1 MALLG
6 GSSEA
11 SVTKRLAGTIFI
23 IRVFSAALAYFSQIL
38 LARWMG
44 GSDYGV
50 YVYVWTWVLLLGSMM
65 DFGISAS
72 AQKIIPEY
80 RTRGEHALLRGFLSG
95 SRWMTFAVSSVVSLL
110 LAGVVKGL
118 SPWIDANAIVPL
130 YIGCLTLPAFV
141 VANTQDGI
149 ARSHDWMRLGLM
161 PQFIVR
167 QSLIIGFTAGAFVLG
182 FNLGATAAMSASAA
196 AVWIAMIGQ
205 MIVLNRRLGGH
216 IEPGPKA
223 YDFRGW
229 LAVSLPILMVEG
241 FYLLLSYTDVL
252 VLQQF
257 RSSEEVGV
265 YFAVVKTLALV
276 SFIHYAMAATTA
288 HRFAEYHALGDKAR
302 LSAYVAH
309 AIQWTFWPSLAA
321 TILLLALGKPLLW
334 LFGPQFVVGY
344 DIMFIAAIGLVVR
357 SAIGPVER
365 LLNMLG
371 HQHICALAYALAFVM
386 NVVLC
391 VMLVPRF
398 GGHGAAAATS
408 ISLAFETVLLFWIVR
423 RRLGLHVLAFGK
435 TLGHWSQTAYD
446 MRSNTTS
453 PAPQIGEITT
463 STPYAHKTFLFRPI
477 RAIDS
482 TFIPCVAIYSSTC
495 ETELDASRN
504 DRSALRRIG
513 IRRRPAGRDDRRW
526 RRLAD
531 DAAADPAVR
540 RPPVDRCR
548 HRPALRRGDQ
558 DRRQPGAWLGRSI
571 HWPAVIRL
579 ASGSIPASIV
589 TLLVLWQLELNGEAA
604 RSLVNLVLCFAL
616 SSRRFR

>member
-1 MALLG
+1 MDTQSATALSTGAIARLRSLLG

-23 IRVFSAALAYFSQIL
+23 IRVVSAALAYLSQIL

-95 SRWMTFAVSSVVSLL
+95 SRWMTFIVSSVVSAL
-110 LAGVVKGL
+110 LACVVKGL
-118 SPWIDANAIVPL
+118 SPWLDASEIVPL
-130 YIGCLTLPAFV
+130 YLGCVTLPAFV

-167 QSLIIGFTAGAFVLG
+167 QSLIIGFTAGAFALG
-182 FNLGATAAMSASAA
+182 FHLGATVAMLASAA

-205 MIVLNRRLGGH
+205 MLVLNRRLAGH
-216 IEPGPKA
+216 IEPGARA

-276 SFIHYAMAATTA
+276 SFIHYAMSATTA

-309 AIQWTFWPSLAA
+309 AIKWTFWPSLAA
-321 TILLLALGKPLLW
+321 TLLLLALGKPLLW
-334 LFGPQFVVGY
+334 LFGPQFTAGY
-344 DIMFIAAIGLVVR
+344 DIMFVAAVGLVVR

-371 HQHICALAYALAFVM
+371 HQHICALAYGLSFVM

-391 VMLVPRF
+391 VALVPRF

-408 ISLAFETVLLFWIVR
+408 ISLVFETVLLFWIVR

-435 TLGHWSQTAYD
+435 
-446 MRSNTTS
+446 
-453 PAPQIGEITT
+453 
-463 STPYAHKTFLFRPI
+463 
-477 RAIDS
+477 
-482 TFIPCVAIYSSTC
+482 
-495 ETELDASRN
+495 
-504 DRSALRRIG
+504 
-513 IRRRPAGRDDRRW
+513 
-526 RRLAD
+526 
-531 DAAADPAVR
+531 
-540 RPPVDRCR
+540 
-548 HRPALRRGDQ
+548 
-558 DRRQPGAWLGRSI
+558 
-571 HWPAVIRL
+571 
-579 ASGSIPASIV
+579 SG
-589 TLLVLWQLELNGEAA
+589 
-604 RSLVNLVLCFAL
+604 
-616 SSRRFR
+616 

>member
-1 MALLG
+1 MRIAAFVRSPFGISTVAVTDAQSAPASASGVIARLRARSRGLLG

-11 SVTKRLAGTIFI
+11 SVTRRLAGIIFI
-23 IRVFSAALAYFSQIL
+23 IRVASAALAYLSQIL

-44 GSDYGV
+44 GSEYGV

-80 RTRGEHALLRGFLSG
+80 RTRGQHALLRGFLFG
-95 SRWMTFAVSSVVSLL
+95 SRWMTLAVSTVVAAL
-110 LAGVVKGL
+110 LAGLVKLL
-118 SPWIDANAIVPL
+118 SPWINAGEIVPL
-130 YIGCLTLPAFV
+130 YVGCLTLPAFV

-161 PQFIVR
+161 PQFVVR
-167 QSLIIGFTAGAFVLG
+167 QVLIIGLTAGALALG
-182 FNLGATAAMSASAA
+182 LRLGATVAMFASAG
-196 AVWIAMIGQ
+196 AVWLAMVGQ
-205 MIVLNRRLGGH
+205 MIVLNRRLAGH
-216 IEPGPKA
+216 IEPGSRA

-229 LAVSLPILMVEG
+229 LAISLPILLVES

-276 SFIHYAMAATTA
+276 SFIHYAMSATTA
-288 HRFAEYHALGDKAR
+288 HRFAEYHALGDKPR

-309 AIQWTFWPSLAA
+309 AIKWTFWPSLAA
-321 TILLLALGKPLLW
+321 TLLLLALGKPLLW
-334 LFGPQFVVGY
+334 LFGSQFVGGY

-391 VMLVPRF
+391 VILVPRF

-423 RRLGLHVLAFGK
+423 QRLGLHVLAFGK
-435 TLGHWSQTAYD
+435 
-446 MRSNTTS
+446 
-453 PAPQIGEITT
+453 
-463 STPYAHKTFLFRPI
+463 
-477 RAIDS
+477 
-482 TFIPCVAIYSSTC
+482 
-495 ETELDASRN
+495 
-504 DRSALRRIG
+504 
-513 IRRRPAGRDDRRW
+513 RD
-526 RRLAD
+526 
-531 DAAADPAVR
+531 
-540 RPPVDRCR
+540 
-548 HRPALRRGDQ
+548 
-558 DRRQPGAWLGRSI
+558 
-571 HWPAVIRL
+571 
-579 ASGSIPASIV
+579 
-589 TLLVLWQLELNGEAA
+589 
-604 RSLVNLVLCFAL
+604 
-616 SSRRFR
+616 

>member
-1 MALLG
+1 MDSTVAVMDAQSDSALPTSPIARLRAKLTGLLG

-23 IRVFSAALAYFSQIL
+23 IRVVSAALAYLSQIL

-95 SRWMTFAVSSVVSLL
+95 SRWMTFAVSTVISVL
-110 LAGVVKGL
+110 LAGIVKLL
-118 SPWIDANAIVPL
+118 SPWIETGEIVPL

-161 PQFIVR
+161 PQFVVR
-167 QSLIIGFTAGAFVLG
+167 QGLIIGLTAGAFALG
-182 FNLGATAAMSASAA
+182 LHLGATVAMLASAA
-196 AVWIAMIGQ
+196 AVWIATIGQ
-205 MIVLNRRLGGH
+205 MIVLNSRLAGH
-216 IEPGPKA
+216 VEPGPRA

-229 LAVSLPILMVEG
+229 LAISLPILLVES

-257 RSSEEVGV
+257 RSSEEVGI

-276 SFIHYAMAATTA
+276 SFIHYAMSATTA
-288 HRFAEYHALGDKAR
+288 HRFAEYHALGDKPR

-309 AIQWTFWPSLAA
+309 AIKWTFWPSLAA
-321 TILLLALGKPLLW
+321 TIALLALGKPLLW
-334 LFGPQFVVGY
+334 LFGSQFVGGY

-391 VMLVPRF
+391 VALVPRF

-408 ISLAFETVLLFWIVR
+408 ISLTFETVLLFWIVR
-423 RRLGLHVLAFGK
+423 QRLGLHVLAFGK
-435 TLGHWSQTAYD
+435 
-446 MRSNTTS
+446 R
-453 PAPQIGEITT
+453 
-463 STPYAHKTFLFRPI
+463 
-477 RAIDS
+477 
-482 TFIPCVAIYSSTC
+482 
-495 ETELDASRN
+495 
-504 DRSALRRIG
+504 
-513 IRRRPAGRDDRRW
+513 
-526 RRLAD
+526 
-531 DAAADPAVR
+531 
-540 RPPVDRCR
+540 
-548 HRPALRRGDQ
+548 
-558 DRRQPGAWLGRSI
+558 
-571 HWPAVIRL
+571 
-579 ASGSIPASIV
+579 
-589 TLLVLWQLELNGEAA
+589 
-604 RSLVNLVLCFAL
+604 
-616 SSRRFR
+616 

>member
-1 MALLG
+1 VTVTDVPSTTAPPAGVMARLRSMLG
-6 GSSEA
+6 GSGDA
-11 SVTKRLAGTIFI
+11 SLTKRLAGTIFI
-23 IRVFSAALAYFSQIL
+23 IRVISAALAYLSQIL

-80 RTRGEHALLRGFLSG
+80 RTCGEHELLRGFLSG
-95 SRWMTFAVSSVVSLL
+95 SRWMTFAVSALVSVL
-110 LAGVVKGL
+110 LAIVVDGL
-118 SPWIDANAIVPL
+118 SPWIDANAITPL
-130 YIGCLTLPAFV
+130 LIGCLTLPAFV

-149 ARSHDWMRLGLM
+149 ARSYDWMRLGLM

-167 QSLIIGFTAGAFVLG
+167 QSLIIGFTAGAFALG
-182 FNLGATAAMSASAA
+182 FDLGATPAMLASAA

-205 MIVLNRRLGGH
+205 MIVLNRRLGRH
-216 IEPGPKA
+216 IKPGPNA

-229 LAVSLPILMVEG
+229 LAISLPILMVEG

-276 SFIHYAMAATTA
+276 SFIHYAMSATTA
-288 HRFAEYHALGDKAR
+288 HRFAEYHASGDSAR

-309 AIQWTFWPSLAA
+309 AIKWTFWPSLAA

-344 DIMFIAAIGLVVR
+344 DIMFVAAIGLVVR

-371 HQHICALAYALAFVM
+371 HQHICALAYALAFAM

-391 VMLVPRF
+391 VALVPRF

-408 ISLAFETVLLFWIVR
+408 ISLVFETVLLFWIVR
-423 RRLGLHVLAFGK
+423 KRLGLHVLAFGK
-435 TLGHWSQTAYD
+435 
-446 MRSNTTS
+446 
-453 PAPQIGEITT
+453 
-463 STPYAHKTFLFRPI
+463 
-477 RAIDS
+477 
-482 TFIPCVAIYSSTC
+482 
-495 ETELDASRN
+495 
-504 DRSALRRIG
+504 
-513 IRRRPAGRDDRRW
+513 
-526 RRLAD
+526 
-531 DAAADPAVR
+531 AAA
-540 RPPVDRCR
+540 
-548 HRPALRRGDQ
+548 
-558 DRRQPGAWLGRSI
+558 S
-571 HWPAVIRL
+571 
-579 ASGSIPASIV
+579 
-589 TLLVLWQLELNGEAA
+589 T
-604 RSLVNLVLCFAL
+604 
-616 SSRRFR
+616 SS

>member
-1 MALLG
+1 MTVTDVPSTTAPPAGVMARLRSMLD
-6 GSSEA
+6 GSGEA
-11 SVTKRLAGTIFI
+11 SLTKRLAGTIFI
-23 IRVFSAALAYFSQIL
+23 IRVISAALAYLSQIL

-80 RTRGEHALLRGFLSG
+80 RACGEHELLRGFLSG
-95 SRWMTFAVSSVVSLL
+95 SRWMTFAVSALVSVL
-110 LAGVVKGL
+110 LAIVVDGL
-118 SPWIDANAIVPL
+118 SPWIDANAITPL
-130 YIGCLTLPAFV
+130 LIGCLTLPAFV

-167 QSLIIGFTAGAFVLG
+167 QSLIIGFTAGAFALG
-182 FNLGATAAMSASAA
+182 FDLGATLAMLASAA

-205 MIVLNRRLGGH
+205 MIVLNRRLGHH
-216 IEPGPKA
+216 IKPGPKA
-223 YDFRGW
+223 YNFRGW
-229 LAVSLPILMVEG
+229 LAISLPILMVEG

-276 SFIHYAMAATTA
+276 SFIHYAMSATTA
-288 HRFAEYHALGDKAR
+288 HRFAEYHTSGDSAR

-309 AIQWTFWPSLAA
+309 AIKWTFWPSLAA
-321 TILLLALGKPLLW
+321 TILLLAMGKPLLW

-344 DIMFIAAIGLVVR
+344 DIMFVAAIGLVVR

-371 HQHICALAYALAFVM
+371 HQHICALAYALAFAM

-391 VMLVPRF
+391 VALVPRF

-408 ISLAFETVLLFWIVR
+408 ISLVFETVLLFWIVR
-423 RRLGLHVLAFGK
+423 KRLGLHVLAFGK
-435 TLGHWSQTAYD
+435 
-446 MRSNTTS
+446 
-453 PAPQIGEITT
+453 
-463 STPYAHKTFLFRPI
+463 
-477 RAIDS
+477 
-482 TFIPCVAIYSSTC
+482 
-495 ETELDASRN
+495 
-504 DRSALRRIG
+504 
-513 IRRRPAGRDDRRW
+513 
-526 RRLAD
+526 
-531 DAAADPAVR
+531 AAA
-540 RPPVDRCR
+540 
-548 HRPALRRGDQ
+548 
-558 DRRQPGAWLGRSI
+558 S
-571 HWPAVIRL
+571 
-579 ASGSIPASIV
+579 
-589 TLLVLWQLELNGEAA
+589 T
-604 RSLVNLVLCFAL
+604 
-616 SSRRFR
+616 SS

>member
-1 MALLG
+1 VAVMDAQSATTLPTGVIARLRSMLGSFSGAALDG
-6 GSSEA
+6 GSEA
-11 SVTKRLAGTIFI
+11 SVTRRLAGTIFI
-23 IRVFSAALAYFSQIL
+23 IRVVSAALAYLSQIL

-44 GSDYGV
+44 GSDYGI

-80 RTRGEHALLRGFLSG
+80 RTRGEHALLRGFLSS
-95 SRWMTFAVSSVVSLL
+95 SRWMTFGASSVVSLL
-110 LAGVVKGL
+110 LAGVIKL
-118 SPWIDANAIVPL
+118 MSPWIDSSAVVPL
-130 YIGCLTLPAFV
+130 YIGCITLPAFV

-161 PQFIVR
+161 PQFVVR
-167 QSLIIGFTAGAFVLG
+167 QSLIIGLTAGAFVLG
-182 FNLGATAAMSASAA
+182 FNLGAVAAMLASAA
-196 AVWIAMIGQ
+196 AVWVAMLGQ
-205 MIVLNRRLGGH
+205 MVMLNRRLGGH

-223 YDFRGW
+223 YDVRGW

-257 RSSEEVGV
+257 RSSQDVGV

-276 SFIHYAMAATTA
+276 SFIHYAMSASTA

-309 AIQWTFWPSLAA
+309 AIKWTFWPSLAA
-321 TILLLALGKPLLW
+321 TALLLAAGKPLLW

-344 DIMFIAAIGLVVR
+344 DIMFVAAIGLVVR

-371 HQHICALAYALAFVM
+371 HQYICALAYALAFVM

-391 VMLVPRF
+391 VALVPRF

-408 ISLAFETVLLFWIVR
+408 VSLVFETVLLFWIVR

-435 TLGHWSQTAYD
+435 
-446 MRSNTTS
+446 
-453 PAPQIGEITT
+453 
-463 STPYAHKTFLFRPI
+463 
-477 RAIDS
+477 
-482 TFIPCVAIYSSTC
+482 
-495 ETELDASRN
+495 RN
-504 DRSALRRIG
+504 
-513 IRRRPAGRDDRRW
+513 
-526 RRLAD
+526 
-531 DAAADPAVR
+531 
-540 RPPVDRCR
+540 
-548 HRPALRRGDQ
+548 
-558 DRRQPGAWLGRSI
+558 
-571 HWPAVIRL
+571 
-579 ASGSIPASIV
+579 
-589 TLLVLWQLELNGEAA
+589 
-604 RSLVNLVLCFAL
+604 
-616 SSRRFR
+616 

>member
-1 MALLG
+1 MVVMDAQPAPALPAGAIVRLRAKFGGLLG
-6 GSSEA
+6 GSNEA
-11 SVTKRLAGTIFI
+11 SVTRRLAGTIFI
-23 IRVFSAALAYFSQIL
+23 IRVVSAALAYLSQIL

-95 SRWMTFAVSSVVSLL
+95 SRWMTFVVSSALSAL
-110 LAGVVKGL
+110 LAGVVKL
-118 SPWIDANAIVPL
+118 LTPWIEAGEIVPL

-161 PQFIVR
+161 PQFVVR
-167 QSLIIGFTAGAFVLG
+167 QALIIGLTAGAFALG
-182 FNLGATAAMSASAA
+182 LHLGATVAMLASAT
-196 AVWIAMIGQ
+196 AVWIAMTGQ
-205 MIVLNRRLGGH
+205 MIVLNRRLAGH
-216 IEPGPKA
+216 VEPGPRA

-229 LAVSLPILMVEG
+229 LAISLPILLVES

-276 SFIHYAMAATTA
+276 SFIHYAMSATTA
-288 HRFAEYHALGDKAR
+288 HRFAEYHALGDKPR

-309 AIQWTFWPSLAA
+309 AIKWTFWPSLAA
-321 TILLLALGKPLLW
+321 TVLLLALGKPLLW
-334 LFGPQFVVGY
+334 LFGAQFVGGY
-344 DIMFIAAIGLVVR
+344 DIMFVAAIGLVVR

-391 VMLVPRF
+391 VALVPRF

-408 ISLAFETVLLFWIVR
+408 ISLTFETALLFWIVR
-423 RRLGLHVLAFGK
+423 QRLGLHVLAFGK
-435 TLGHWSQTAYD
+435 
-446 MRSNTTS
+446 R
-453 PAPQIGEITT
+453 
-463 STPYAHKTFLFRPI
+463 
-477 RAIDS
+477 
-482 TFIPCVAIYSSTC
+482 
-495 ETELDASRN
+495 
-504 DRSALRRIG
+504 
-513 IRRRPAGRDDRRW
+513 
-526 RRLAD
+526 
-531 DAAADPAVR
+531 
-540 RPPVDRCR
+540 
-548 HRPALRRGDQ
+548 
-558 DRRQPGAWLGRSI
+558 
-571 HWPAVIRL
+571 
-579 ASGSIPASIV
+579 
-589 TLLVLWQLELNGEAA
+589 
-604 RSLVNLVLCFAL
+604 
-616 SSRRFR
+616 